1 MKFWKLENLFDA
13 NTDSVTFSFYS
24 ETYQKVRKLSI
35 RLNQQEIQI
44 SRVRHGKFSFFSL
57 WVSLIKLCILILF
70 SFFHFRVTWPGN
82 RVRGNLPIDF
92 EIMIPN
98 FERLYGLSYIKRK
111 HVICRFQKDTLPWNS
126 KLMVKITVT
135 FRYEWS
141 KWPFYTKMIWSGHVT
156 HQSKAY
162 ELNIPKKSFSL

>member
-1 MKFWKLENLFDA
+1 MKILKVGKSLWCKNWFCYFLLLFRNL
-13 NTDSVTFSFYS
+13 S
-24 ETYQKVRKLSI
+24 EG
-35 RLNQQEIQI
+35 QEIVYTIKSARNTNLESQTWKI
-44 SRVRHGKFSFFSL
+44 FVFSL

-92 EIMIPN
+92 EIMILN

-111 HVICRFQKDTLPWNS
+111 HVICRFQKHALPWIS
-126 KLMVKITVT
+126 KLVVKITVT